1 MKRILIFLAALM
13 LSFSLFSQEDTRVI
27 TTGVPFLQIAPDARS
42 AGLGDQGVATSPD
55 AFSQFWNP
63 AKYAFMTTKQGFTAS
78 YTPYLSD
85 LVDDIFL
92 GSASYY
98 NRINERSAIGVGF
111 RIFSLGDIELVQD
124 EFSDALIERPNE
136 LAIDVSY
143 SLRLSDRFSMGVAL
157 RYLRSDLRISAIDPT
172 TDSANSFAVDIA
184 GYYQS
189 EEKFYNNF
197 NGRWRGGFNISN
209 IGPKID
215 FGDNTRED
223 FLPTNLRLGGG
234 FDFIFDYDNKLS
246 VGAEINKLLVPTPP
260 IRERQDTNGDGEIDN
275 NDDIVI
281 VDGEDDDVNFLTGIF
296 QSFGDAP
303 DGLSEE
309 LKEITWSL
317 SAEYLYRESFAFRA
331 GYFNES
337 DEKGA
342 RQFLTLGAGF
352 KYNVVNVDFSYLIST
367 SQVRNP
373 LENTLRFSLTFNLG
387 DNFYQEF

>member
-1 MKRILIFLAALM
+1 MKYLLTVVAALT
-13 LSFSLFSQEDTRVI
+13 LISQLQAQEDNRVI
-27 TTGVPFLQIAPDARS
+27 TTGVPFLLIAPDARS
-42 AGLGDQGVATSPD
+42 AGLADQGVATSPD

-63 AKYAFMTTKQGFTAS
+63 AKYAFSTTKQGFSAS

-92 GSASYY
+92 GSATYF
-98 NRINERSAIGVGF
+98 NRINERSAIGASF

-124 EFSDALIERPNE
+124 QFSDALIERPNE
-136 LAIDVSY
+136 FALDLSY
-143 SLRLSDRFSMGVAL
+143 SLRLSDLFSMGVAL
-157 RYLRSDLRISAIDPT
+157 RYLRSDLRLSAVDPT
-172 TDSANSFAVDIA
+172 TEAANSFAVDIA

-189 EEKFYNNF
+189 EEIFYNNF

-209 IGPKID
+209 IGPKLD
-215 FGDNTRED
+215 FGDGTRED
-223 FLPTNLRLGGG
+223 FLPTNLRLGAG
-234 FDFIFDYDNKLS
+234 FDFIFDLDNKLS

-260 IRERQDTNGDGEIDN
+260 IRGRADTNGDGEINN
-275 NDDIVI
+275 NDDVVI
-281 VDGEDDDVNFLTGIF
+281 LDGQDDDVNFVSGIF

-309 LKEITWSL
+309 LKEVIWSL
-317 SAEYLYRESFAFRA
+317 SAEYVYRESFAFRT

-342 RQFLTLGAGF
+342 RQFMTLGAGF
-352 KYNVVNVDFSYLIST
+352 KYNVINIDVSYLIST

-387 DNFYQEF
+387 ENFYQEF

>member
-1 MKRILIFLAALM
+1 MRNLLTFAIAL
-13 LSFSLFSQEDTRVI
+13 LLFNYSFSQDSRVI
-27 TTGVPFLQIAPDARS
+27 TTGVPFLLIAPDARA
-42 AGLGDQGVATSPD
+42 AGLGDQGAATSPD
-55 AFSQFWNP
+55 AYSQFWNP
-63 AKYAFMTTKQGFTAS
+63 SKYAFASAKQGFTVS

-92 GSASYY
+92 GSASYF
-98 NRINERSAIGVGF
+98 NRINERSAVGF
-111 RIFSLGDIELVQD
+111 GVRYFSLGDIELVQD
-124 EFSDALIERPNE
+124 QFSNALIERPNE
-136 LAIDVSY
+136 LALDASY
-143 SLRLSDRFSMGVAL
+143 SLRLSDRFAMGVAL

-172 TDSANSFAVDIA
+172 SDSANSFAVDIS

-189 EEKFYNNF
+189 EEIFYNNF

-223 FLPTNLRLGGG
+223 FLPTNMKLGAG

-275 NDDIVI
+275 NDDVVI
-281 VDGEDDDVNFLTGIF
+281 VDGEDDDVNFTKGIF

-303 DGLSEE
+303 GGLSEE
-309 LKEITWSL
+309 LKEVNWSL
-317 SAEYLYRESFAFRA
+317 SAEYIYRESFAFRT

-342 RQFLTLGAGF
+342 RQFFTLGAGF
-352 KYNVVNVDFSYLIST
+352 KYNVINIDISYLLSA

-373 LENTLRFSLTFNLG
+373 LENTLRFSLTFNIG
-387 DNFYQEF
+387 DKFYEEF

>member
-1 MKRILIFLAALM
+1 MKYLLTAVAALT
-13 LSFSLFSQEDTRVI
+13 LVLNLQAQDDNRVI
-27 TTGVPFLQIAPDARS
+27 TTGVPFLLIAPDARS

-63 AKYAFMTTKQGFTAS
+63 AKYAFSTTKQGFSAS

-92 GSASYY
+92 GSATYF
-98 NRINERSAIGVGF
+98 NRINERSAIGASF

-124 EFSDALIERPNE
+124 QFSDALIERPNE
-136 LAIDVSY
+136 FALDLSY
-143 SLRLSDRFSMGVAL
+143 SLRLSDLFSMGVAL
-157 RYLRSDLRISAIDPT
+157 RYLRSDLRLSAIDPT
-172 TDSANSFAVDIA
+172 TEAANSFAVDIA

-189 EEKFYNNF
+189 EEIFYNNF

-209 IGPKID
+209 IGPKLD
-215 FGDNTRED
+215 FGDGTRED

-234 FDFIFDYDNKLS
+234 FDFIFDLDNKIS

-260 IRERQDTNGDGEIDN
+260 VRGRVDTNGDGEVN
-275 NDDIVI
+275 NDDDIVI
-281 VDGEDDDVNFLTGIF
+281 IDGEDDDVNFVSGIF

-309 LKEITWSL
+309 LKEVIWSL
-317 SAEYLYRESFAFRA
+317 SAEYVYRESFAFRT

-352 KYNVVNVDFSYLIST
+352 KYNVINIDVSYLIST

-373 LENTLRFSLTFNLG
+373 LENTLRFSLTFNIG
-387 DNFYQEF
+387 ENFYQEF

>member
-1 MKRILIFLAALM
+1 MKKILSFLAALI
-13 LSFSLFSQEDTRVI
+13 LSFSSFSQEDTRVI

-92 GSASYY
+92 GSASYF

-172 TDSANSFAVDIA
+172 SDSANSFAVDIA

-223 FLPTNLRLGGG
+223 FLPTNMRLGGG

-246 VGAEINKLLVPTPP
+246 VSAEINKLLVPTPP

-317 SAEYLYRESFAFRA
+317 AAEYLYRESFAFRA

-373 LENTLRFSLTFNLG
+373 LENTIRFSLTFNLG

>member
-1 MKRILIFLAALM
+1 MRNLSNFAIAL
-13 LSFSLFSQEDTRVI
+13 LLFNYSFSQDSRVI
-27 TTGVPFLQIAPDARS
+27 TTGVPFLLIAPDARA
-42 AGLGDQGVATSPD
+42 AGLGDQGAATSPD
-55 AFSQFWNP
+55 AYSQFWNP
-63 AKYAFMTTKQGFTAS
+63 SKYAFSSAKQGFTAS

-85 LVDDIFL
+85 LVNDIFL
-92 GSASYY
+92 GSASYF
-98 NRINERSAIGVGF
+98 NRINDRSAVGIGV
-111 RIFSLGDIELVQD
+111 RYFSLGDIELVQD
-124 EFSDALIERPNE
+124 QFSNALIERPNE
-136 LAIDVSY
+136 LALDVSY
-143 SLRLSDRFSMGVAL
+143 SLRLSDRFAMGVAL

-172 TDSANSFAVDIA
+172 SDSANSFAVDIS

-189 EEKFYNNF
+189 EEVFYNNF

-223 FLPTNLRLGGG
+223 FLPTNMKIGAG

-246 VGAEINKLLVPTPP
+246 VGVEINKLLVPTPP
-260 IRERQDTNGDGEIDN
+260 IRERQDTNGDGVIDN

-281 VDGEDDDVNFLTGIF
+281 VDGEDDNVNFTKGIF

-303 DGLSEE
+303 GGLSEE
-309 LKEITWSL
+309 LKEVNWSL
-317 SAEYLYRESFAFRA
+317 SAEYIYRESFAFRT

-352 KYNVVNVDFSYLIST
+352 KYNVINIDFSYLLST

-373 LENTLRFSLTFNLG
+373 LENTLRFSLTFNIG
-387 DNFYQEF
+387 DKFYEEY